1 MTVLDAYAV
10 VALLRDEPAAAAV
23 EALLTDPLAEPTIS
37 AINVAEVLDV
47 LVRVHGRTATEVAE
61 RLDWLAAGGLVT
73 VDVDDEIGRRAGA
86 LHAGHY
92 HRTRSPL
99 SLADC
104 VALATALARDDA
116 LATADAPLMEAARA
130 KGCPIKA
137 L

>member
-1 MTVLDAYAV
+1 MTVLDAYAL

-37 AINVAEVLDV
+37 AINVAEVMDV
-47 LVRVHGRTATEVAE
+47 LVRIHGRSATEVAE

-73 VDVDDEIGRRAGA
+73 VDVDDDIGRRAGA

-104 VALATALARDDA
+104 VALATALERDDA
-116 LATADAPLMEAARA
+116 LATADAPLIEAARA
-130 KGCPIKA
+130 EGCSVAP

>member
-1 MTVLDAYAV
+1 MTVLDAYAI

-23 EALLTDPLAEPTIS
+23 EALLVDPHAEPKIS
-37 AINVAEVLDV
+37 AINVAEVMDV
-47 LVRVHGRTATEVAE
+47 LVRIHGRSATEVAE

-73 VDVDDEIGRRAGA
+73 VAVDDDIGRRAGV

-99 SLADC
+99 SIADC
-104 VALATALARDDA
+104 VALATAVARDDT
-116 LATADAPLMEAARA
+116 LATADAPLLEAARA
-130 KGCPIKA
+130 EGCAIMP